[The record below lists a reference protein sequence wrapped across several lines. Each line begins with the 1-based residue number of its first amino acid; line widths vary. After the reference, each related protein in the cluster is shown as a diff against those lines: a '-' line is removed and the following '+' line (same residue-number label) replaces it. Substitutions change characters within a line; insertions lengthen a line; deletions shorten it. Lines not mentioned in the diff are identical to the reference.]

1 MVKGIFQS
9 YKGKY
14 CLRSLISNTLIAN
27 TIKTTTSGLVTRP
40 GVFVFIGLLFAL
52 LLLPT
57 ASLAHGGANVEND
70 KCSFRAE
77 GHMMH
82 FTAYQPSESNREELC
97 KEIPTTAETIFV
109 LDIIDEMLRTVPIK
123 IDIEKKV
130 NEQFVSFMSIPA
142 KAYETGSVYFGL
154 TDVEPGNYRILASL
168 EAAEAHLH
176 TEEQKHRPGFMDFSI
191 KVKDRTEKSSFFDT
205 YAWLL
210 YLLIGIAL
218 IYFIF
223 GKFFKDR

>member
-1 MVKGIFQS
+1 MVRDTFLS

-27 TIKTTTSGLVTRP
+27 TIKTVTSGLTRP
-40 GVFVFIGLLFAL
+40 GVVVFLGLLFI

-57 ASLAHGGANVEND
+57 ASFAHGGANVEND

-130 NEQFVSFMSIPA
+130 SEEYVSFLSIPA
-142 KAYETGSVYFGL
+142 KAYETGSVFFDL
-154 TDVEPGNYRILASL
+154 TDVEAGDYRILASL
-168 EAAEAHLH
+168 EAAEAHMH
-176 TEEQKHRPGFMDFSI
+176 TEEQKHRPGFMEFSI
-191 KVKDRTEKSSFFDT
+191 RVKDTAENVSFFDK
-205 YAWLL
+205 YGWLFYVLGFVVLL
-210 YLLIGIAL
+210 YVVFNKYLA
-218 IYFIF
+218 
-223 GKFFKDR
+223 KKK